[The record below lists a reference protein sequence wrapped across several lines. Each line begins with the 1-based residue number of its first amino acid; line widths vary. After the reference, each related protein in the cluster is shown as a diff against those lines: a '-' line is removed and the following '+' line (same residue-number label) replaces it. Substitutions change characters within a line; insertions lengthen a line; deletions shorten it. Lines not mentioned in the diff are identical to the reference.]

1 MVCLKNQNE
10 GWLKTHT
17 NGMPTMYIGYV
28 APLQFNERRQ
38 CGGGGLMVLDARYDG
53 GARTYFPEVPRPKND
68 P

>member
-38 CGGGGLMVLDARYDG
+38 CGGGGVVGSNTLFLP
-53 GARTYFPEVPRPKND
+53 F
-68 P
+68 